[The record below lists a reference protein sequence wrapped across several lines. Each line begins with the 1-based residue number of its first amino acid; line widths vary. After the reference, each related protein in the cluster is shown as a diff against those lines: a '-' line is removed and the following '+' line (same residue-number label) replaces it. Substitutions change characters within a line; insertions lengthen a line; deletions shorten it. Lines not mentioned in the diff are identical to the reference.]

1 MFKRAKA
8 TMDNGVFDRFARS
21 IDVTRLDEE
30 QFVRLIE
37 TMHMLDRAGTGV
49 ELSALRTGTF
59 VGIIERASSS
69 QLDALMDHGDLR
81 MVVLNEIF
89 TRMGQHLNRDRTA
102 GLTAVVHWRFTGGY
116 ENGGYDRF
124 QTVITGGTCTSGIV
138 QDQDPRATVTLAP
151 TDFLRLSTGIS
162 SAPLLFIRGRVKV
175 KGDIPF
181 AAGFANYFDIPR
193 GDA

>member
-1 MFKRAKA
+1 
-8 TMDNGVFDRFARS
+8 MDNTVDRTVDNQVFDRFARS
-21 IDVTRLDEE
+21 IDVTKLDEE

-37 TMHMLDRAGTGV
+37 TMDMLDRAGTGV
-49 ELSALRTGTF
+49 ELSALRTETF
-59 VGIIERASSS
+59 VGIIERASAA
-69 QLDALMDHGDLR
+69 QLDALMDHGHLR
-81 MVVLNEIF
+81 TVVLNEIF
-89 TRMGQHLNRDRTA
+89 TRMGRHLNQERTA
-102 GLTAVVHWRFTGGY
+102 GLTAVVHWRLTGGY
-116 ENGGYDRF
+116 DHGGFDRF

-151 TDFLRLSTGIS
+151 TDFLRVSTGIS

-193 GDA
+193 ADA